1 MKDNFLRGIYIEW
14 DELDKD
20 SYARRI
26 PALSKL
32 SRLDFDKSV
41 TLFSGENGSGKSTLL
56 EAIACEYGFNAEG
69 GTLNFNFSTYDDIS
83 DLGDAIVIVKG
94 TERAKSGYFLRAES
108 FFNMATKAVEYGCDY
123 GSLHE
128 QSHGESFLSY
138 FNYFSG
144 RGLYL
149 LDEPEA
155 ALSPQNQL
163 VLFSKIIKMVKEGSQ
178 FIIATHSPILL
189 GLPNAQI
196 YNFSRDGVCQTE
208 YEKTDSYTI
217 TKNFLGNREM
227 FIKELS
233 DEI

>member
-1 MKDNFLRGIYIEW
+1 MRKF
-14 DELDKD
+14 
-20 SYARRI
+20 
-26 PALSKL
+26 P
-32 SRLDFDKSV
+32 
-41 TLFSGENGSGKSTLL
+41 
-56 EAIACEYGFNAEG
+56 
-69 GTLNFNFSTYDDIS
+69 
-83 DLGDAIVIVKG
+83 
-94 TERAKSGYFLRAES
+94 
-108 FFNMATKAVEYGCDY
+108 
-123 GSLHE
+123 
-128 QSHGESFLSY
+128 FLSY

-217 TKNFLGNREM
+217 TKSFLGNREM